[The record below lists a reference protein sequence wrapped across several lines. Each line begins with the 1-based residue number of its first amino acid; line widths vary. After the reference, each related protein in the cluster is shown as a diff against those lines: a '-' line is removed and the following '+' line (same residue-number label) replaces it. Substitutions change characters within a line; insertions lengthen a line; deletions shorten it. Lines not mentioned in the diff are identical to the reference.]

1 LLVVQE
7 SSLFSLH
14 RKIRFCPFKRRFE
27 RLPLMGKRHE
37 AKGKNHLLL
46 DCQLMRSTLTSVRR
60 EGRHILVINSGS
72 SSLKFSLLDVKSEAV
87 IASGIAERLGTAEA
101 FLKFS
106 AESSACFVIPTN
118 EELMIARQTT
128 ALALQGQNRTTND
141 K

>member
-1 LLVVQE
+1 
-7 SSLFSLH
+7 
-14 RKIRFCPFKRRFE
+14 
-27 RLPLMGKRHE
+27 MGKRHE